1 MGEEG
6 QVTLTGGKAVTA
18 GTVRESGNREAKT
31 SVAWGLKS
39 SGAGNLRRTAGGC
52 WTEQETL
59 AIHCSK
65 GKVSG

>member
-39 SGAGNLRRTAGGC
+39 SGAGNLRRTAGGGLDR
-52 WTEQETL
+52 TGNTRYSLQ
-59 AIHCSK
+59 
-65 GKVSG
+65 